1 MATSL
6 RRLPTIRRDVYQM
19 NFERLVAVIGAVE
32 SWPAIGEAVKF
43 QSKGYMDLTVE
54 RLSDDAAGRVVLS
67 IAHYGVQNG
76 DMMRD
81 PDMELRVHPAGK
93 VVEALT
99 FRNDYIGLHQVVYP
113 TPTTFRP
120 RLKKELNSFLTT
132 WLQNLRSQGHKRA
145 APPLAA

>member
-19 NFERLVAVIGAVE
+19 NFERLAAVLGPMSE
-32 SWPAIGEAVKF
+32 WPEVGEMIKL
-43 QSKGYMDLTVE
+43 QSRGYMDLTVE
-54 RLSDDAAGRVVLS
+54 RLMDDSPGIMVLS
-67 IAHYGVQNG
+67 LAHYGVQNG

-81 PDMELRVHPAGK
+81 PEMEVRITDRAT
-93 VVEALT
+93 VEALT
-99 FRNDYIGLHQVVYP
+99 FRNDYMGLNQIVYP

-132 WLQNLRSQGHKRA
+132 WLQNLKAQGHKRA